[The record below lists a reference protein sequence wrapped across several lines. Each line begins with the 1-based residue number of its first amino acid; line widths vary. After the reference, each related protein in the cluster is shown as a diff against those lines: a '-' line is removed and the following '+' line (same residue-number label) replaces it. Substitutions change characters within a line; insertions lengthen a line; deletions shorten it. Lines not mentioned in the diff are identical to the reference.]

1 MSRHHRHIPTAVALT
16 LTLTLAA
23 AAPSAP
29 SAASAR
35 PFGPIA
41 PAATSQPQA
50 PPAVNPRARHAANIN
65 VGGIQAQ
72 GARVAREMAARDA
85 AIGSATQ
92 SPPPPLIVRVSQ
104 PNRFAWDD
112 AGIGAGATFALILIL
127 LGSALYLTHR
137 HAARVTP
144 AGIRPASTVARWSR
158 RARI

>member
-1 MSRHHRHIPTAVALT
+1 MSRHHRHIPTAVALA
-16 LTLTLAA
+16 LALALALAA
-23 AAPSAP
+23 VAP
-29 SAASAR
+29 SAR

-41 PAATSQPQA
+41 PAASTQPQA
-50 PPAVNPRARHAANIN
+50 PPAVNPQARHAANIN

-104 PNRFAWDD
+104 PNGFARDD
-112 AGIGAGATFALILIL
+112 AGIGAGAAFALILIL
-127 LGSALYLTHR
+127 LGSALSLTHR

>member
-1 MSRHHRHIPTAVALT
+1 MSRHHRHVPTAVALT
-16 LTLTLAA
+16 LAPAA
-23 AAPSAP
+23 AAP

-35 PFGPIA
+35 PFGPIGR
-41 PAATSQPQA
+41 AATTQPRAPPPVNPQA
-50 PPAVNPRARHAANIN
+50 RYAANIN
-65 VGGIQAQ
+65 VDGIQAQ
-72 GARVAREMAARDA
+72 GARVAHKLAARE

-92 SPPPPLIVRVSQ
+92 SPPPPLIVRVS
-104 PNRFAWDD
+104 NGFAWDD
-112 AGIGAGATFALILIL
+112 AGIGAGATFALILML

>member
-1 MSRHHRHIPTAVALT
+1 MSRHHRHIPTALALA
-16 LTLTLAA
+16 LALA
-23 AAPSAP
+23 LAAP

-35 PFGPIA
+35 PFAPIA
-41 PAATSQPQA
+41 PAATTQPQ

-72 GARVAREMAARDA
+72 GARVARELAARDA

-104 PNRFAWDD
+104 PNGFAWDD
-112 AGIGAGATFALILIL
+112 AGIGAGATFALILVL

-137 HAARVTP
+137 HDARVTP
-144 AGIRPASTVARWSR
+144 AGIRLASTIARWSR

>member
-1 MSRHHRHIPTAVALT
+1 MSRHHRHIPAAVALT
-16 LTLTLAA
+16 LALAA
-23 AAPSAP
+23 AAP

-41 PAATSQPQA
+41 PAATTQPQA

-72 GARVAREMAARDA
+72 GARVARELAARDA

-104 PNRFAWDD
+104 PNGFAWDD
-112 AGIGAGATFALILIL
+112 AGIGAGATFGLVLML
-127 LGSALYLTHR
+127 LGSALYRNHR
-137 HAARVTP
+137 HAARATP
-144 AGIRPASTVARWSR
+144 AGIRPASTIARWSR